1 MRQTSE
7 ALSAQSSFS
16 MHGIGVSSGIAIGH
30 AHLVSNALLEVVHYQ
45 LPNHFID
52 DEIKRFKNAIL
63 TVNKELEILRGSL
76 SKNAPA
82 ELSAFINTH
91 LMMLADKSLSEV
103 PLEIIR
109 KESCNAEWAIKLQMD
124 DIVEQFEAI
133 EDEYLRER
141 KYDVVQVVERVI
153 KVLLGHPSQAPNQG
167 QNNLNQ
173 SKQQQESA
181 IILVAHDISPA
192 DAIQFK
198 QHHFAAFIT
207 DVGGATSHTA
217 ILARSLNI
225 PSIVALQRA
234 RDLINDGELIIVDGT
249 LGVVIVNP
257 SKEIL
262 AEYELRQNQWAIE
275 QQKLKRIKSTKAVTM
290 DGTAIDLFANIEG
303 PEDVDA
309 VKASGATG
317 IGLYRTEFL
326 FMNKREMPDEEE
338 QFQAYKKVAEAMHQL
353 PVTIR
358 TLDLGADKQ
367 MNPDSVNDCANP
379 ALGLRAVRLC
389 LAEPQIFHTQ
399 LRALLRASHFGHIKI
414 LVPMLS
420 TLSELRQ
427 TKLLLER
434 AKLSLRKEN
443 IPFDENIA
451 LGGMIEVPA
460 AAINAEAF
468 AKELDF
474 LSIGTNDLIQ
484 YTLAID
490 RTDDAVAHLYNPL
503 HPSVLKLISNTI
515 KAGEKLGK
523 SVSVCGE
530 MAGDAK
536 LTKLLI
542 GMGLR
547 QLSMH
552 PSNVLSVKQQ
562 VLHSQMSKLIINARK
577 VLSHTDLEKIEPLVS
592 KFNLH

>member
-1 MRQTSE
+1 M
-7 ALSAQSSFS
+7 SSFS
-16 MHGIGVSSGIAIGH
+16 IHGVGVSSGIAIGQ

-45 LPNHFID
+45 LPKHLIE
-52 DEIKRFKNAIL
+52 DEVTRFSDAIAAVKL
-63 TVNKELEILRGSL
+63 DLEQINRSLRN
-76 SKNAPA
+76 NAPA
-82 ELSAFINTH
+82 ELSAFIGTH
-91 LMMLADKSLSEV
+91 LMMLADRSLSEV
-103 PLEIIR
+103 PKDIIR
-109 KESCNAEWAIKLQMD
+109 NEQCNAEWAIKLQMD
-124 DIVEQFEAI
+124 DIVEQFDQI

-141 KYDVVQVVERVI
+141 KQDVIQVVERVI
-153 KVLLGHPSQAPNQG
+153 KVLLGHPSQ
-167 QNNLNQ
+167 LS
-173 SKQQQESA
+173 SKQQTSGLHRERKL
-181 IILVAHDISPA
+181 ILVAHDISPA
-192 DAIQFK
+192 DAIQYK

-234 RDLINDGELIIVDGT
+234 RDLINDGELIIVDGSQ
-249 LGVVIVNP
+249 GVVIVSP

-262 AEYELRQNQWAIE
+262 AEYKLRQEQWELE
-275 QQKLKRIKSTKAVTM
+275 QQKLQRIKSTKAVTI
-290 DGTAIDLFANIEG
+290 DGTQIELFANIEV
-303 PEDVDA
+303 PEDVVA
-309 VKASGATG
+309 AKASGATG

-326 FMNKREMPDEEE
+326 FMNRRDMPDEEE
-338 QFQAYKKVAEAMHQL
+338 QFIAYKTVAEAMKGA
-353 PVTIR
+353 VVIIR

-367 MNPDSVNDCANP
+367 MNTDSVVNCANP
-379 ALGLRAVRLC
+379 ALGLRAIRLC
-389 LAEPQIFHTQ
+389 LSEPKIFHTQ
-399 LRALLRASHFGHIKI
+399 LRALLRASHYGNIKI
-414 LVPMLS
+414 LIPMLS

-434 AKLSLRKEN
+434 AKLSLRKESIAFN
-443 IPFDENIA
+443 ENIA

-460 AAINAEAF
+460 AAINADAF

-503 HPSVLKLISNTI
+503 HPSVLKLLAVTI
-515 KAGEKLGK
+515 KAGEKYGK

-536 LTKLLI
+536 FTKLLV

-552 PSNVLSVKQQ
+552 PSHVLSVKQQ
-562 VLHSQMSKLIINARK
+562 ILHSELDKLSSNARK
-577 VLSHTDLEKIEPLVS
+577 ILGLTDIEKIEPLVA
-592 KFNLH
+592 KFNLASML

>member
-1 MRQTSE
+1 
-7 ALSAQSSFS
+7 
-16 MHGIGVSSGIAIGH
+16 MHGIGVSSGIAIGR

-45 LPNHFID
+45 LPQHLLD
-52 DEIKRFKNAIL
+52 DEIQRFDDAII
-63 TVNKELEILRGSL
+63 TVKQDLERIRNSL

-82 ELSAFINTH
+82 ELSAFIGTH
-91 LMMLADKSLSEV
+91 LMMLADKSLSEI
-103 PLEIIR
+103 PRELIR
-109 KESCNAEWAIKLQMD
+109 KEQCNAEWAIKQQMD

-133 EDEYLRER
+133 EDAYLRER
-141 KYDVVQVVERVI
+141 KHDVVQVVERVI
-153 KVLLGHPSQAPNQG
+153 KVLLGHPAPSQATT
-167 QNNLNQ
+167 
-173 SKQQQESA
+173 KQKENA

-207 DVGGATSHTA
+207 DVGGVTSHTA

-234 RDLINDGELIIVDGT
+234 RDLINDGELIIVDGS
-249 LGVVIVNP
+249 LGVVIANP
-257 SKEIL
+257 SAEIL
-262 AEYELRQNQWAIE
+262 AEYKLRQEQFELE

-290 DGTAIDLFANIEG
+290 CGIAIELQANIEV
-303 PEDVDA
+303 PEDVAA

-338 QFQAYKKVAEAMHQL
+338 QFQAYKQVAEAMHGM

-367 MNPDSVNDCANP
+367 MNPDSVSECANP

-389 LAEPQIFHTQ
+389 LSEPQIFHTQ
-399 LRALLRASHFGHIKI
+399 LRALLRASHYGNIKI
-414 LVPMLS
+414 LIPMLS
-420 TLSELRQ
+420 TLGELRQ

-434 AKLSLRKEN
+434 AKLSLRKQN
-443 IPFDENIA
+443 IPFNENIA

-503 HPSVLKLISNTI
+503 HPSVLKLISMTI
-515 KAGEKLGK
+515 KAGAKLGK
-523 SVSVCGE
+523 SVAVCGE

-542 GMGLR
+542 GMGLS

-562 VLHSQMSKLIINARK
+562 ILRSQMAKLNSHARK
-577 VLSHTDLEKIEPLVS
+577 VLSHTDLEKIEPLVA
-592 KFNLH
+592 KFNQY

>member
-1 MRQTSE
+1 
-7 ALSAQSSFS
+7 
-16 MHGIGVSSGIAIGH
+16 
-30 AHLVSNALLEVVHYQ
+30 
-45 LPNHFID
+45 
-52 DEIKRFKNAIL
+52 
-63 TVNKELEILRGSL
+63 
-76 SKNAPA
+76 
-82 ELSAFINTH
+82 
-91 LMMLADKSLSEV
+91 MMLADKSLSEV
-103 PLEIIR
+103 PKNIIL
-109 KESCNAEWAIKLQMD
+109 KEQCNAEWAIKLQMD
-124 DIVEQFEAI
+124 DIVDQFEQI

-141 KYDVVQVVERVI
+141 KHDVVQVVERII
-153 KVLLGHPSQAPNQG
+153 KVLLGHPSQAP
-167 QNNLNQ
+167 
-173 SKQQQESA
+173 SKSSSKQQESA

-198 QHHFAAFIT
+198 QHQFAAFVT
-207 DVGGATSHTA
+207 DVGGITSHTA

-234 RDLINDGELIIVDGT
+234 RDLIRDGELIIVDGS

-262 AEYELRQNQWAIE
+262 AEYKLRQNEWELE
-275 QQKLKRIKSTKAVTM
+275 QQKLKRIKSTKAVTL
-290 DGTAIDLFANIEG
+290 DGTAIELFANIEV
-303 PEDVDA
+303 PEDVVA
-309 VKASGATG
+309 VKAAGATG

-326 FMNKREMPDEEE
+326 FMNRREMPDEEE
-338 QFQAYKKVAEAMHQL
+338 QFIAYKTVAEAMKGAV
-353 PVTIR
+353 VTIR

-367 MNPDSVNDCANP
+367 MNPDTVSNCANP
-379 ALGLRAVRLC
+379 ALGLRAIRLC

-399 LRALLRASHFGHIKI
+399 LRALLRASHFGNIKI
-414 LVPMLS
+414 LIPMLCN
-420 TLSELRQ
+420 LAELRQ

-434 AKLSLRKEN
+434 AKISLRKESKA
-443 IPFDENIA
+443 FDENIT
-451 LGGMIEVPA
+451 LGGMIEIPA

-490 RTDDAVAHLYNPL
+490 RTDDAVSHLYNPL
-503 HPSVLKLISNTI
+503 HPAVLQLISMTI
-515 KAGEKLGK
+515 RAGHKFGK

-536 LTKLLI
+536 LTRLLV

-552 PSNVLSVKQQ
+552 PSNILSVKQQ
-562 VLHSQMSKLIINARK
+562 VLQSALPRLTIEARK
-577 VLSHTDLEKIEPLVS
+577 ILSLSDSEKIEPLLQ
-592 KFNLH
+592 KLNH

>member
-1 MRQTSE
+1 MT
-7 ALSAQSSFS
+7 SFS
-16 MHGIGVSSGIAIGH
+16 IHGVGVSSGIAIGQ

-45 LPNHFID
+45 LPKHLID
-52 DEIKRFKNAIL
+52 DEIKRFSNAIA
-63 TVNKELEILRGSL
+63 TVKYDLEEVNSSLR
-76 SKNAPA
+76 KNTPA
-82 ELSAFINTH
+82 ELGAFIGTH
-91 LMMLADKSLSEV
+91 LMMLADKSLSEI
-103 PLEIIR
+103 PKDIIR
-109 KESCNAEWAIKLQMD
+109 NEQCNAEWAIKLQMD
-124 DIVEQFEAI
+124 DIVDQFEKI

-141 KYDVVQVVERVI
+141 KQDVIQVVERVI
-153 KVLLGHPSQAPNQG
+153 KVLLGHPSQ
-167 QNNLNQ
+167 LTTE
-173 SKQQQESA
+173 QQTSVLHQERKL
-181 IILVAHDISPA
+181 ILVAHDISPA

-198 QHHFAAFIT
+198 QHQFAAFIT
-207 DVGGATSHTA
+207 DVGGVTSHTA

-234 RDLINDGELIIVDGT
+234 RDLINDGELIIVDGG
-249 LGVVIVNP
+249 LGVVIVSP
-257 SKEIL
+257 SREIL
-262 AEYELRQNQWAIE
+262 AEYKLRQEQWELE
-275 QQKLKRIKSTKAVTM
+275 QQKLQRIKSTKAVTI
-290 DGTAIDLFANIEG
+290 DGTHIELFANIEV
-303 PEDVDA
+303 PEDVTA

-326 FMNKREMPDEEE
+326 FMNRREMPDEEE
-338 QFQAYKKVAEAMHQL
+338 QFIAYKTVAEAMKGA
-353 PVTIR
+353 VVIIR

-367 MNPDSVNDCANP
+367 MNPDSIVNCANP
-379 ALGLRAVRLC
+379 ALGLRAIRYC
-389 LAEPQIFHTQ
+389 LSEPQIFHTQ
-399 LRALLRASHFGHIKI
+399 LRALLRASYFGNIKI

-434 AKLSLRKEN
+434 AKLSLRKQN
-443 IPFDENIA
+443 IAFNENIA
-451 LGGMIEVPA
+451 LGGMIEIPA

-490 RTDDAVAHLYNPL
+490 RTDDTVAHLYNPL
-503 HPSVLKLISNTI
+503 HPSVLKLISMTI

-530 MAGDAK
+530 MAGDSK

-552 PSNVLSVKQQ
+552 PSHILSVKQQ
-562 VLHSQMSKLIINARK
+562 ILQSQLSQLSTNARK
-577 VLSHTDLEKIEPLVS
+577 VLGLTDLEKIEPLVA
-592 KFNLH
+592 KFNRPTDLRLSPRH

>member
-1 MRQTSE
+1 M
-7 ALSAQSSFS
+7 
-16 MHGIGVSSGIAIGH
+16 GVSSGIAIGQ
-30 AHLVSNALLEVVHYQ
+30 AQLVSNALLEVVHYV
-45 LPNHFID
+45 LPENLV
-52 DEIKRFKNAIL
+52 DEEVARFTNAVRTVKND
-63 TVNKELEILRGSL
+63 LEVIRSSL

-82 ELSAFINTH
+82 ELAAFISTH
-91 LMMLADKSLSEV
+91 LSMLADKSLSEV
-103 PLEIIR
+103 PKEIIR
-109 KESCNAEWAIKLQMD
+109 KEHCNAEWAIKQQMD

-141 KYDVVQVVERVI
+141 KHDVVQVVERVI
-153 KVLLGHPSQAPNQG
+153 KVLLGHPSQAPNQAKE
-167 QNNLNQ
+167 
-173 SKQQQESA
+173 KQERA

-198 QHHFAAFIT
+198 QHNFAAFIT
-207 DVGGATSHTA
+207 DVGGVTSHTA

-234 RDLINDGELIIVDGT
+234 RALINDGEMIIVDGS

-257 SKEIL
+257 SKEVL
-262 AEYELRQNQWAIE
+262 AEYALRQDQFELE

-290 DGTAIDLFANIEG
+290 DGTVIELQANIEV
-303 PEDVDA
+303 PEDVAA

-338 QFQAYKKVAEAMHQL
+338 QFQAYKKVAEAMKGL

-367 MNPDSVNDCANP
+367 MNPDTVSNCANP

-389 LAEPQIFHTQ
+389 LSEPQIFHTQ
-399 LRALLRASHFGHIKI
+399 LRALLRASHYGDIKI
-414 LVPMLS
+414 LIPMLS
-420 TLSELRQ
+420 TLGELRQ
-427 TKLLLER
+427 TKLFLER
-434 AKLSLRKEN
+434 AKLSLRKQN
-443 IPFDENIA
+443 IPFNENIA

-474 LSIGTNDLIQ
+474 MSIGTNDLIQ

-490 RTDDAVAHLYNPL
+490 RTDDEVAHLYNPL
-503 HPSVLKLISNTI
+503 HPAVLKLISMTI
-515 KAGEKLGK
+515 IAGAKLGK
-523 SVSVCGE
+523 SVAVCGE

-547 QLSMH
+547 QFSMH

-562 VLHSQMSKLIINARK
+562 VLHSQIAMLKSNAHK
-577 VLSHTDLEKIEPLVS
+577 VLSQSDLEKIEPLVD

>member
-1 MRQTSE
+1 MT
-7 ALSAQSSFS
+7 SFS
-16 MHGIGVSSGIAIGH
+16 IHGVGVSSGIAIGQ

-45 LPNHFID
+45 LPKHLID
-52 DEIKRFKNAIL
+52 DEIKRFNNAIAA
-63 TVNKELEILRGSL
+63 VKQDLEQIKLSLRS
-76 SKNAPA
+76 NAPA
-82 ELSAFINTH
+82 ELGAFIGTH
-91 LMMLADKSLSEV
+91 LMMLADRSLSEI
-103 PLEIIR
+103 PKDIIR
-109 KESCNAEWAIKLQMD
+109 NEQCNAEWAIKLQMD
-124 DIVEQFEAI
+124 DIVEQFELI

-141 KYDVVQVVERVI
+141 KQDVIQVVERVL
-153 KVLLGHPSQAPNQG
+153 KVLLGHASQLSN
-167 QNNLNQ
+167 
-173 SKQQQESA
+173 KQQNSVINTERKL
-181 IILVAHDISPA
+181 ILVAHDISPA

-198 QHHFAAFIT
+198 QHQFAAFIT
-207 DVGGATSHTA
+207 DVGGVTSHTA

-234 RDLINDGELIIVDGT
+234 RDLINDGELIIVDGS
-249 LGVVIVNP
+249 LGVVIVSP

-262 AEYELRQNQWAIE
+262 AEYKLRQEQWELE
-275 QQKLKRIKSTKAVTM
+275 QQKLQRIKSTKAVTM
-290 DGTAIDLFANIEG
+290 DGIHIELFANIEV
-303 PEDVDA
+303 PEDVTA
-309 VKASGATG
+309 ARSSGATG

-326 FMNKREMPDEEE
+326 FMNRRDMPDEEE
-338 QFQAYKKVAEAMHQL
+338 QFVAYKSVAEAMKGA
-353 PVTIR
+353 VVIIR

-367 MNPDSVNDCANP
+367 MNPDTVSNCANP
-379 ALGLRAVRLC
+379 ALGLRAIRLC
-389 LAEPQIFHTQ
+389 LSEPKIFHTQ
-399 LRALLRASHFGHIKI
+399 LRALLRASHFGNIKI
-414 LVPMLS
+414 LIPMLS
-420 TLSELRQ
+420 TLGELRQ

-434 AKLSLRKEN
+434 AKQSLRKQGIAFNET
-443 IPFDENIA
+443 IA

-503 HPSVLKLISNTI
+503 HPSVLKLLSMTI
-515 KAGEKLGK
+515 KAAEKLGK

-536 LTKLLI
+536 FTKLLI

-552 PSNVLSVKQQ
+552 PSHVLNVKQQ
-562 VLHSQMSKLIINARK
+562 ILHSQLSLLNSNARK
-577 VLSHTDLEKIEPLVS
+577 ILALTDLDKIEPMVT
-592 KFNLH
+592 KFNQH

>member
-1 MRQTSE
+1 M
-7 ALSAQSSFS
+7 AASSFS
-16 MHGIGVSSGIAIGH
+16 IHGIGVSSGIAIGR
-30 AHLVSNALLEVVHYQ
+30 AHLVSNALLEVVHYV
-45 LPNHFID
+45 LPAHLVD
-52 DEIKRFKNAIL
+52 DEITRFAAAIV
-63 TVNKELEILRGSL
+63 TVKKELETIQSQL

-82 ELSAFINTH
+82 EISAFINTH
-91 LMMLADKSLSEV
+91 LMMLADKSLSEI
-103 PLEIIR
+103 PKDIIR
-109 KESCNAEWAIKLQMD
+109 REQCNAEWAIKQQMD
-124 DIVEQFEAI
+124 DIVEQFDAI

-141 KYDVVQVVERVI
+141 KQDVVQVVERVI
-153 KVLLGHPSQAPNQG
+153 KVLLGHPNQAPNQ
-167 QNNLNQ
+167 NANQ
-173 SKQQQESA
+173 QSTKQQSVKQQENA
-181 IILVAHDISPA
+181 TILVAHDISPA

-207 DVGGATSHTA
+207 DVGGVTSHTA

-234 RDLINDGELIIVDGT
+234 RDLIDDNELIIVDGS

-262 AEYELRQNQWAIE
+262 AEYKLRQEQWELE
-275 QQKLKRIKSTKAVTM
+275 QQKLQRIKSTKAVTM
-290 DGTAIDLFANIEG
+290 CGTAIELQANIEV
-303 PEDVDA
+303 PEDVIA
-309 VKASGATG
+309 AKAAGATG

-338 QFQAYKKVAEAMHQL
+338 QFLAYKQVAEAMKGM

-367 MNPDSVNDCANP
+367 MNPDTVSNCANP

-389 LAEPQIFHTQ
+389 LSEPQIFLTQ
-399 LRALLRASHFGHIKI
+399 LRALLRASYYGHIKI
-414 LVPMLS
+414 LIPMLS

-427 TKLLLER
+427 TKILLER
-434 AKLSLRKEN
+434 AKVSLRKQN

-474 LSIGTNDLIQ
+474 MSIGTNDLIQ

-490 RTDDAVAHLYNPL
+490 RTDDAVAHLYNAL
-503 HPSVLKLISNTI
+503 HPSVLKLISMTI
-515 KAGEKLGK
+515 KAGAKLGK
-523 SVSVCGE
+523 TVAVCGE

-547 QLSMH
+547 QMSMH
-552 PSNVLSVKQQ
+552 PSNILSVKQQ
-562 VLHSQMSKLIINARK
+562 VLHSQIAQLNANANK
-577 VLSHTDLEKIEPLVS
+577 VLSNTDLEKIELLVT
-592 KFNLH
+592 KFNLQ

>member
-1 MRQTSE
+1 MPKQE
-7 ALSAQSSFS
+7 NQQSSFS
-16 MHGIGVSSGIAIGH
+16 IHGIGVSSGIAIGR

-45 LPNHFID
+45 LPKHLID
-52 DEIKRFKNAIL
+52 DEIARFNTAIH
-63 TVNKELEILRGSL
+63 TVKKDLETIRESL

-82 ELSAFINTH
+82 EIGAFINTH
-91 LMMLADKSLSEV
+91 LIMLADKSLSEI
-103 PLEIIR
+103 PKDIIR
-109 KESCNAEWAIKLQMD
+109 KEQCNAEWAIKQQMD
-124 DIVEQFEAI
+124 GIVEQFDAI

-141 KYDVVQVVERVI
+141 KQDVVQVVERVI
-153 KVLLGHPSQAPNQG
+153 KVLLGHPNQAPNQ
-167 QNNLNQ
+167 
-173 SKQQQESA
+173 SSTKQQTVKQQENA
-181 IILVAHDISPA
+181 TILVAHDISPA

-198 QHHFAAFIT
+198 QHHFAAFVT

-234 RDLINDGELIIVDGT
+234 RDLINDNELIIVDGS
-249 LGVVIVNP
+249 LGVVIANP
-257 SKEIL
+257 SKEVL
-262 AEYELRQNQWAIE
+262 AEYKLRQEQWELE
-275 QQKLKRIKSTKAVTM
+275 QQKLQRIKTTKAVTIC
-290 DGTAIDLFANIEG
+290 GTAIELHANIEV
-303 PEDVDA
+303 PEDVVA

-338 QFQAYKKVAEAMHQL
+338 QFLAYKQVTEAMKGMS
-353 PVTIR
+353 VTIR

-367 MNPDSVNDCANP
+367 MNPDTVSSCANP

-389 LAEPQIFHTQ
+389 LSEPQIFLTQ
-399 LRALLRASHFGHIKI
+399 LRAILRASHFGHIKI
-414 LVPMLS
+414 LIPMLS

-434 AKLSLRKEN
+434 AKISLRKQDM
-443 IPFDENIA
+443 PFDENIA

-474 LSIGTNDLIQ
+474 MSIGTNDLIQ

-490 RTDDAVAHLYNPL
+490 RTDDAVAHLYNAL
-503 HPSVLKLISNTI
+503 HPAVLKLISMTI
-515 KAGEKLGK
+515 KAGERLGK
-523 SVSVCGE
+523 PVSVCGE

-536 LTKLLI
+536 LTQLLI

-547 QLSMH
+547 QFSMH
-552 PSNVLSVKQQ
+552 PSNILSVKQQ
-562 VLHSQMSKLIINARK
+562 VLHSEMSVLNAHARK
-577 VLSHTDLEKIEPLVS
+577 VLSHTDIEKIELKVA

>member
-1 MRQTSE
+1 MT
-7 ALSAQSSFS
+7 SFS
-16 MHGIGVSSGIAIGH
+16 IHGVGVSSGIAIGQ

-45 LPNHFID
+45 LPKHLID
-52 DEIKRFKNAIL
+52 DEIKRFSDAIAA
-63 TVNKELEILRGSL
+63 VKHDLEQIKLSLRS
-76 SKNAPA
+76 NAPA
-82 ELSAFINTH
+82 ELGAFIGTH
-91 LMMLADKSLSEV
+91 LMMLADRSLSEI
-103 PLEIIR
+103 PKDIIR
-109 KESCNAEWAIKLQMD
+109 NEQCNAEWAIKLQMD
-124 DIVEQFEAI
+124 DIVEQFELI

-141 KYDVVQVVERVI
+141 KQDVIQVVERVL
-153 KVLLGHPSQAPNQG
+153 KVLLGHASQLSN
-167 QNNLNQ
+167 
-173 SKQQQESA
+173 KQQNSVINTERKL
-181 IILVAHDISPA
+181 ILVAHDISPA

-198 QHHFAAFIT
+198 QHQFAAFIT
-207 DVGGATSHTA
+207 DVGGVTSHTA

-234 RDLINDGELIIVDGT
+234 RDLINDGELIIVDGS
-249 LGVVIVNP
+249 LGVVIVSP

-262 AEYELRQNQWAIE
+262 AEYKLRQEQWELE
-275 QQKLKRIKSTKAVTM
+275 QQKLQRIKSTKAVTM
-290 DGTAIDLFANIEG
+290 DGIHIELFANIEV
-303 PEDVDA
+303 PEDVTA
-309 VKASGATG
+309 AKSSGATG

-326 FMNKREMPDEEE
+326 FMNRRDMPDEEE
-338 QFQAYKKVAEAMHQL
+338 QFVAYKSVAEAMKGA
-353 PVTIR
+353 VVIIR

-367 MNPDSVNDCANP
+367 MNPDTVSNCANP
-379 ALGLRAVRLC
+379 ALGLRAIRLC
-389 LAEPQIFHTQ
+389 LSEPKIFHTQ
-399 LRALLRASHFGHIKI
+399 LRALLRASHFGNIKI
-414 LVPMLS
+414 LIPMLS
-420 TLSELRQ
+420 TLGELRQ

-434 AKLSLRKEN
+434 AKQSLRKQDIAFNET
-443 IPFDENIA
+443 IA

-503 HPSVLKLISNTI
+503 HPSVLKLLSMTI
-515 KAGEKLGK
+515 KAAEKLGK

-536 LTKLLI
+536 FTKLLI

-552 PSNVLSVKQQ
+552 PSHVLNVKQQ
-562 VLHSQMSKLIINARK
+562 ILHSQLSLLNSNARK
-577 VLSHTDLEKIEPLVS
+577 ILALTDLDKIEPMVT
-592 KFNLH
+592 KFNQH